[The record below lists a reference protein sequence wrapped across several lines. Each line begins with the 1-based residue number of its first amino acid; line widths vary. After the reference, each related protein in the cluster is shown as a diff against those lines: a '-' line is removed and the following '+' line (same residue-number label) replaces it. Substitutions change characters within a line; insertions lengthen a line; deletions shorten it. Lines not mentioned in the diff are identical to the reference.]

1 MPGPPPAPAAP
12 ASAYRSARKNQGWG
26 GKKKKR
32 QRTSSSPQLEPV
44 PASYALGAPLAG
56 YGALP
61 PPQPRPAVGDVCLV
75 RCEYPDIP
83 AATLWHRGTVVS
95 LSSSFDGSLTFATEA
110 ETHVIRG
117 AEHVFPA
124 EATWSCS
131 DSRAAVV
138 IVRRAAAQPAAA
150 ATTPADLDPADD
162 GTEAQEHGV
171 QAAVPQEPA
180 TAAGG
185 GDGNQGMLSVGT
197 LSVGTQTQ
205 PGRWVA
211 EREMTYM

>member
-75 RCEYPDIP
+75 RCEYPDIR

-124 EATWSCS
+124 EATWSCE
-131 DSRAAVV
+131 DSRAAIV
-138 IVRRAAAQPAAA
+138 IVQR
-150 ATTPADLDPADD
+150 ATTANSAEGADEAAEEAEE
-162 GTEAQEHGV
+162 EAQ
-171 QAAVPQEPA
+171 AVAGAGSELAEVASATGTWPSDRPA
-180 TAAGG
+180 PPRDAKAHYLWMAGR
-185 GDGNQGMLSVGT
+185 DE
-197 LSVGTQTQ
+197 GTQTAQ
-205 PGRWVA
+205 GQWVA
-211 EREMTYM
+211 A